1 MCEAWAWPLGA
12 RLRHLDSMTAGVTPL
27 GQTRRLFSS
36 RPSQPETAGTTQA
49 AGPRGRKPQARGGH
63 GEEARTEVIESTAR
77 FIAKNQ
83 SLPTPWS
90 PSASEQPPGVPEPPA
105 TATGSC
111 PENAPEPLSP
121 GPSLSRPAPGL
132 PPSRPPAC
140 HTCQMGT
147 RDVGPG
153 RCPISSRL
161 PCARPALR
169 AASCPPGTW
178 TRVPTGC
185 ALASPSSQ
193 NPPARPVPAQ
203 SPAPALL
210 PLLWALPEWVADRAT
225 GQPRPPCSRGGL
237 RAHTEPIT
245 THHHHT
251 LHGRLLTASSL
262 RGAAS
267 FTVRPTD
274 PRAAGGLILR
284 VATPLR
290 CPQLGPTPNGSFSVP
305 HR

>member
-132 PPSRPPAC
+132 PPATPARWAHETWGPDGVPSAQGCPAPAPPSGLPPVPRALGLGFPLGARWPLPVPKIHRPGQSQPRARLPRCCLCSGRFPSGSPTGPRASPDRPAPEAVCGLTQNPSPPITTTLCTAACSRPPPSA
-140 HTCQMGT
+140 
-147 RDVGPG
+147 G
-153 RCPISSRL
+153 RR
-161 PCARPALR
+161 
-169 AASCPPGTW
+169 
-178 TRVPTGC
+178 
-185 ALASPSSQ
+185 ASP
-193 NPPARPVPAQ
+193 
-203 SPAPALL
+203 
-210 PLLWALPEWVADRAT
+210 
-225 GQPRPPCSRGGL
+225 
-237 RAHTEPIT
+237 
-245 THHHHT
+245 
-251 LHGRLLTASSL
+251 
-262 RGAAS
+262 
-267 FTVRPTD
+267 
-274 PRAAGGLILR
+274 
-284 VATPLR
+284 
-290 CPQLGPTPNGSFSVP
+290 
-305 HR
+305 